1 MKSIWEL
8 PSLRL
13 CQEYAIAGSYL
24 NLFPAYVYLCEIMGL
39 QCLSK
44 NLNHVHRVFAG
55 IIIGCHRNDDYL
67 RKRGKEVMAD
77 DTSQEKKQPLWHK
90 WWFWMIVVVVL
101 VLGIIGSQEESS
113 QTPVSAISST
123 TMSTSP
129 SQSAAVSSSPSES
142 EQQDSLK
149 VLNSVAQSVGIEPSD
164 VVSYKPDEEHNQ
176 NGPYSR
182 VEYRLPAFQGSS
194 GVHATLNG
202 ASVDVVTYHQ
212 SDSNFVRIYAMG
224 DENTVLS
231 IYSAAASV
239 FDSSLSD
246 SDLQAAIAKY
256 RSSEA
261 KDSRDNLTNLSANGK
276 IQSDYIIGSGSNCE
290 IFIDAKA

>member
-1 MKSIWEL
+1 
-8 PSLRL
+8 
-13 CQEYAIAGSYL
+13 
-24 NLFPAYVYLCEIMGL
+24 
-39 QCLSK
+39 
-44 NLNHVHRVFAG
+44 
-55 IIIGCHRNDDYL
+55 
-67 RKRGKEVMAD
+67 MAD
-77 DTSQEKKQPLWHK
+77 DTSQKKKPLWRK
-90 WWFWMIVVVVL
+90 WWFWAIIGVVL
-101 VLGIIGSQEESS
+101 VLGVIGSQEGSSETPESTVPATTVPTSSS
-113 QTPVSAISST
+113 QSN
-123 TMSTSP
+123 
-129 SQSAAVSSSPSES
+129 AASSSPSS
-142 EQQDSLK
+142 ADRDPAK
-149 VLNSVAQSVGIEPSD
+149 VLNSVAQAAGMEAVDSATFR
-164 VVSYKPDEEHNQ
+164 PDEEYRQ
-176 NGPYSR
+176 NGPYKR

-256 RSSEA
+256 RSSDAE
-261 KDSRDNLTNLSANGK
+261 DSRDNLTNLSANGK

-290 IFIDAKA
+290 IFIDANA